1 MVCVTGGLRSDG
13 VETVTGGPVRCM
25 NRITRLVGL
34 TGRPSDRSPVMT
46 VARSVAD
53 VLTEHVRFEVECI
66 DRMFCNVYVPGLQYA
81 AGLVAYVHRQ
91 LGLPIASTAPLAR
104 ITEAFDKAVH
114 RFARDNAIPWVNFA
128 KGQRKDDIAHEYL
141 ARFTGTE
148 GVLFVGRA
156 LERTKLFR
164 TEKRRDSK
172 GDSYPWIVASTGL
185 VNHFYFYC
193 YDDDFGPFFIKF
205 CSYFP
210 YNAKLCIN
218 GNHWAQRQ
226 AARAGITFMPLD
238 NGFAAVEDPATLQ
251 AICDSLGPEQI
262 EALLGKWLAV
272 LPHPFSAADRAAGYH
287 YELSILQAEFSL
299 TQMLDKPVAGRM
311 FFEQVIRDNLDIG
324 RPDQVALIFDRRLMR
339 RGPRHTP
346 GLFRTRVITEG
357 VTPSLYVDYK
367 HTRIKQYHKEG
378 KALRTETTINDTTDF
393 SIGKRLTNLPAL
405 REIGFSANRRLLHV
419 QRLSHDPITGADA
432 LATITGAVTTA
443 TGARIPGLRLA
454 QRRTHA
460 LLQALLTFGCHTNGF
475 TNRDLRTLTA
485 ELRGL
490 PPAAVTAGQTTYD
503 LRRLRSRGLIT
514 RIPHSHRYTATD
526 RGLHTAHFLTCVHD
540 RLLPTG
546 LAHLAD
552 RTGTPALQAASR
564 SYNTALENL
573 SRTTLLV
580 A

>member
-1 MVCVTGGLRSDG
+1 
-13 VETVTGGPVRCM
+13 
-25 NRITRLVGL
+25 
-34 TGRPSDRSPVMT
+34 MT

-53 VLTEHVRFEVECI
+53 VLAAHVVFEVECI

-81 AGLVAYVHRQ
+81 AGLVAYVHQQ

-114 RFARDNAIPWVNFA
+114 RFARDHGLAWVDFA

-156 LERTKLFR
+156 QEKTRLFR
-164 TEKRRDSK
+164 TEKRRDAN
-172 GDSYPWIVASTGL
+172 GDAYPWIVPATGL

-193 YDDDFGPFFIKF
+193 VDDDFGPFFIKF

-210 YNAKLCIN
+210 YTAKLCLN

-226 AARAGITFMPLD
+226 AVKAGIGFTALD
-238 NGFAAVEDPATLQ
+238 NGFAAVDDVDRLQ
-251 AICDSLGPEQI
+251 TICDSLGPEQI
-262 EALLGKWLAV
+262 EALLRKWLAI
-272 LPHPFSAADRAAGYH
+272 LPHPFSAGDRAAGYR

-324 RPDQVALIFDRRLMR
+324 RPDQVALVFDRRLIR
-339 RGPRHTP
+339 RGPRRTP
-346 GLFRTRVITEG
+346 GVFRTRVITEG
-357 VTPSLYVDYK
+357 VAPSLYVDYK
-367 HTRIKQYHKEG
+367 HARIKQYHKEG

-419 QRLSHDPITGADA
+419 QRLGHDPITGTDA
-432 LATITGAVTTA
+432 LQAITGTVTTA

-454 QRRTHA
+454 ERRSHA
-460 LLQALLTFGCHTNGF
+460 LLQALLTFGYHTNGF
-475 TNRDLRTLTA
+475 TNADLRTLTA

-490 PPAAVTAGQTTYD
+490 PTGTVTAAQTTYD
-503 LRRLRSRGLIT
+503 LRRLKTRGLIT
-514 RIPHSHRYTATD
+514 RIPHTHRYQVSD
-526 RGLHTAHFLTCVHD
+526 HGLHTAHFLTCLHD
-540 RLLPTG
+540 RFLPTG

-552 RTGTPALQAASR
+552 RTGAPPLQQASR
-564 SYNTALENL
+564 AYNTALENL
-573 SRTTLLV
+573 SSTTLL
-580 A
+580 AA